1 MREGRW
7 WSTRS
12 NTAKEWRPAWA
23 LGGELSNP
31 EVAGCLGKSYVK
43 GTKEQTIMGVGL
55 REKETRRTGDNECR
69 PLFKINLF
77 FYWRILLRSF
87 TIKGSRDNG
96 VVDGGRSRIRS
107 IFCVLFWDGSCSSAL
122 MRCSSKEGKRDSQEQ
137 GVKLAE
143 VITLSRSEQV
153 GN

>member
-23 LGGELSNP
+23 LGGELSNT

-69 PLFKINLF
+69 PLLKINLY

-87 TIKGSRDNG
+87 TTKGSRDNG

-107 IFCVLFWDGSCSSAL
+107 IFFVFCFEMGAAAAHWWDVPARRGKWIV
-122 MRCSSKEGKRDSQEQ
+122 RSKGWNLLK
-137 GVKLAE
+137 V
-143 VITLSRSEQV
+143 
-153 GN
+153 